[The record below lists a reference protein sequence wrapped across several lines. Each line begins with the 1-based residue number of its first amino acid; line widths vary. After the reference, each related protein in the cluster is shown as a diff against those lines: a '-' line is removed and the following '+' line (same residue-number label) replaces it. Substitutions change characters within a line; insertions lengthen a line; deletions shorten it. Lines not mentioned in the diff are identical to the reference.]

1 MCRAIVG
8 LGAALVGAVD
18 AVSAVHGAVGAV
30 GEAVLLSW
38 V

>member
-8 LGAALVGAVD
+8 QSRYAV
-18 AVSAVHGAVGAV
+18 AAVHGAVGAV
-30 GEAVLLSW
+30 GEVVLLSW